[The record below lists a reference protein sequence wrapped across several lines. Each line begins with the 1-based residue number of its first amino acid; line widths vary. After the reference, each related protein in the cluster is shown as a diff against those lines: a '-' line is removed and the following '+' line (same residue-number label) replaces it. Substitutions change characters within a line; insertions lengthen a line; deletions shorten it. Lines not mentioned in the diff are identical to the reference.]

1 MQRLERLLLDEKGD
15 LQELE
20 DRLVVMQVTMGS
32 ASAVYIKVPTLSA
45 QLEGR
50 VGQTPL

>member
-1 MQRLERLLLDEKGD
+1 M
-15 LQELE
+15 
-20 DRLVVMQVTMGS
+20 MQVTMGS

-50 VGQTPL
+50 VGQNQPCSLRELCELHLRRTEDGR